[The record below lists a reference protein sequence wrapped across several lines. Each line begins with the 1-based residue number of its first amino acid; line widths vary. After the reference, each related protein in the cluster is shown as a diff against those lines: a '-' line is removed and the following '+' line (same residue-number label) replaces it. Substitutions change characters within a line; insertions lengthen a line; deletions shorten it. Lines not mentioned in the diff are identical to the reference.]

1 MSGFNR
7 RQLLRGLFGGAA
19 VSVALPLLDGMLSTS
34 GQALADGTPL
44 PKRFGIFFWGNGVR
58 LSKWNPST
66 TGAGFAL
73 SESLTPLKN
82 VKEYLSVVSGMN
94 IKTGNERGHHA
105 GCVGILSGSPMISQ
119 DPMGAPYASTFSGRS
134 IDQVIAAEIGKTTRY
149 KSLEM
154 AVSRSIASGE
164 GTTLRYVSHN
174 GPDSANPP
182 EFEPKKLFE
191 RVFGVGFEDPEA
203 KKREDMKVGLRR
215 SVLDAVWGEAKAL
228 QSTVGAADR
237 IRLDAHMTGIRAL
250 ETRLASLPP
259 SVGACAKPTSP
270 GSLPAVDGKEPIE
283 ERMHAFSDLL
293 ALVLACDITRVFSIQ
308 FTGSVGGTVFW
319 QVGATQGHHELTHDE
334 PGEQPKV
341 QATTSFTMKQLAY
354 LLEKLKAT
362 PEGTGNLLDR
372 TAILGSSDAAHGRE
386 HTIND
391 YPILVAGKAGGAL
404 KGDYHYRSTSGEN
417 ASMVL
422 MSLVRAMDIPA
433 TSFGKGGGLVTKGLA
448 AIEAA

>member
-1 MSGFNR
+1 MSRFNR
-7 RQLLRGLFGGAA
+7 RQVLRGLFGGAA

-34 GQALADGTPL
+34 GQALADGAPL

-58 LSKWNPST
+58 LAKWNPTT

-73 SESLTPLKN
+73 SEALQPLKN
-82 VKEYLSVVSGMN
+82 VKEYLGVVSGMS

-105 GCVGILSGSPMISQ
+105 GCVGILSGAPMIPQ
-119 DPMGAPYASTFSGRS
+119 DPMGAPFASTFSSRS
-134 IDQVIAAEIGKTTRY
+134 IDQIIAAEIGKTTRY
-149 KSLEM
+149 KSLEL
-154 AVSRSIASGE
+154 AVSRSVVTGE

-182 EFEPKKLFE
+182 EFDPKKLFE
-191 RVFGVGFEDPEA
+191 RVFGVGFEDPEL
-203 KKREDMKVGLRR
+203 KKREDLKVGLRR

-237 IRLDAHMTGIRAL
+237 MRLDAHMTGIRAL

-259 SVGACAKPTSP
+259 TVGACAKPTAT
-270 GSLPAVDGKEPIE
+270 GSFPTVDGKEPME

-293 ALVLACDITRVFSIQ
+293 ALVLACDLTRVFSIQ

-319 QVGATQGHHELTHDE
+319 QVGASQGHHELSHDE
-334 PGEQPKV
+334 PGDQPTV
-341 QATTSFTMKQLAY
+341 HATTVFTMKQLAY

-372 TAILGSSDAAHGRE
+372 TAILASSDAAHGRE
-386 HTIND
+386 HTISD

-404 KGDYHYRSTSGEN
+404 RGDYHYRSTSGEN

-422 MSLVRAMDIPA
+422 LSLVRSMGIPA
-433 TSFGKGGGLVTKGLA
+433 TDFGKGSGLVTKGLS
-448 AIEAA
+448 AIEAG